1 MNESKLKLLT
11 ALQKSEAVYVLMSGY
26 TRMPYVVCDEE
37 TFDDEVLLFFS
48 EEAAKQ
54 EAKRLMEMN
63 NPIAIAKVELDRR
76 LEFFTSLFPIGVN
89 CLRIDKGT
97 DEEVTI
103 QHNELIKREEP
114 ENYPEGKVRVENP
127 ELHLTALYFTQE
139 FCRNRE
145 AGITEELAELYE
157 EVQAHFRKGHYI
169 IPAEEGKGIPMLK
182 NAEDKAYL
190 PVFTDYQEFWKFNR
204 EGKLKGGVVEAEKIS
219 ELVSKEMTGVTINPF
234 GVNLM
239 LDMKRQ

>member
-1 MNESKLKLLT
+1 MNESKLEILT

-48 EEAAKQ
+48 EEAARQ
-54 EAKRLMEMN
+54 EAKRLMELK
-63 NPIAIAKVELDRR
+63 NPVAIAKVELDRR

-97 DEEVTI
+97 DGEVTV

-145 AGITEELAELYE
+145 AGMTEELAALYE
-157 EVQAHFRKGHYI
+157 EIQAHFRKGNYI

-190 PVFTDYQEFWKFNR
+190 PIFTDYQEFQKFNR
-204 EGKLKGGVVEAEKIS
+204 EGKLKGGVVKAEKIP
-219 ELVSKEMTGVTINPF
+219 ELISKEMTGVTINPF
-234 GVNLM
+234 GVNM
-239 LDMKRQ
+239 ILDMKQ